1 MRALPLITGI
11 LALALAPHVL
21 AQSEKGNDN
30 AGFKQLDK
38 DGDGAISVS
47 EAAADKEIAKRFKQF
62 DANKDGKLQEAE
74 YYKASNDNAKRVLK
88 DSAITTKVKS
98 KLLLAKNLPSTA
110 ISVETYEGKVQ
121 LSGFV
126 EDKAQI
132 AAAGKVAAGV
142 SGVKKVDNGLKVK

>member
-1 MRALPLITGI
+1 MRSIQLVTSI
-11 LALALAPHVL
+11 LALAIAPHVM
-21 AQSEKGNDN
+21 AQSKANDS

-38 DGDGAISVS
+38 DGDGTISVS
-47 EAAADKEIAKRFKQF
+47 EAAADKEIAKRFKKF
-62 DANKDGKLQEAE
+62 DANKDGKLQETE
-74 YYKASNDNAKRVLK
+74 YYQASNDNAKRVLK

-98 KLLLAKNLPSTA
+98 KLLVTKGLPSTA
-110 ISVETYEGKVQ
+110 ISVETYEGEVQ

-132 AAAGKVAAGV
+132 TAAGKVAAGV